1 MRGHSKLLDMMPLVS
16 MSDEEL
22 REQVSKA
29 KAGDEEAVAIVLSA
43 VMRRVYWLA
52 QRYERVDLLDDMI
65 QEGAMA
71 VLCAIE
77 KFDEGRATDSSFIF
91 YASLWIKSRIRSY
104 LDKEVMVRT
113 RNKGVRYSSM
123 DDSLGD
129 DDVRRLHDVL
139 PSDAPTPSAQ
149 YQLSHDKMVL
159 LELMEKLNDNEKEAI
174 MYAFGIG
181 VKQSLRE
188 DYARRCG
195 VSSVTV
201 YNRIRSGIRKLRK
214 MAEKGDAK

>member
-1 MRGHSKLLDMMPLVS
+1 VRGHSKLLDMMPLVS

-29 KAGDEEAVAIVLSA
+29 KAGDDEAVAIVLSA

-77 KFDEGRATDSSFIF
+77 KFDEDRAANSSFIF
-91 YASLWIKSRIRSY
+91 YASLWVKSRIRSY
-104 LDKEVMVRT
+104 LKKEVQIRT
-113 RNKGVRYSSM
+113 HDKVEYKSM
-123 DDSLGD
+123 DAPLVD
-129 DDVRRLHDVL
+129 DERRLHDVL
-139 PSDAPTPSAQ
+139 PSDAPTPSVQ
-149 YQLSHDKMVL
+149 YQLSHDKTVL
-159 LELMEKLNDNEKEAI
+159 LELMERLNDNEKEAI

-201 YNRIRSGIRKLRK
+201 CNRIRSGVMKLRK
-214 MAEKGDAK
+214 MAEEGMTK

>member
-1 MRGHSKLLDMMPLVS
+1 MIGHSKLLMDSLSLVKLN
-16 MSDEEL
+16 DKEL
-22 REQVSKA
+22 REQVA
-29 KAGDEEAVAIVLSA
+29 KAQKGDTAARDVVLCA

-52 QRYERVDLLDDMI
+52 QRYERLDLLDDLI

-71 VLCAIE
+71 VMCAID
-77 KFDEGRATDSSFIF
+77 KFDVKRAKDSTFIAF
-91 YASLWIKSRIRSY
+91 MTLWVKSRMRGY
-104 LDKEVMVRT
+104 LKKEVQIRT
-113 RNKGVRYSSM
+113 HDRVEYKSM
-123 DDSLGD
+123 DAPLVD
-129 DDVRRLHDVL
+129 DERRLHDVL

-159 LELMEKLNDNEKEAI
+159 LELMERLNDNEKEAI